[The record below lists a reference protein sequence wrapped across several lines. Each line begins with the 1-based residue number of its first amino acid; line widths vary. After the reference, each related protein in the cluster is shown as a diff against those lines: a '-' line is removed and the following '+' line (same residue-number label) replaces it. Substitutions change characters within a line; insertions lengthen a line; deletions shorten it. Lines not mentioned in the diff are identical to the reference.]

1 MEIIKDIFAFIG
13 LAAVALIFYV
23 SIFKNK
29 EDYKHWYPIGL
40 KGSNKYKKYVENRT
54 NGICRG

>member
-13 LAAVALIFYV
+13 LAVVALIFYA

-29 EDYKHWYPIGL
+29 EDCKQWYPIGL
-40 KGSNKYKKYVENRT
+40 KGSNKYKKYVEN
-54 NGICRG
+54 CA